1 MKLNKLTKKFKSTS
15 NLHHFFFPY
24 TSHKL
29 LGPITTKYLD
39 ILYFDLFEKL
49 NIQSLVECGAY
60 EASGSI
66 EAIKRGCNAYAIEA
80 NPNTFKK
87 ITPKSNGKLTSMN
100 IGLSDKPGYLNFYF
114 PKKNNTEISSTF
126 QKKEGTEYD
135 TIKVL
140 TQTLDSVIKKFDIIS
155 NPYTLWIDVEGFQ
168 KQVLFGAKKI
178 LADKNCKLIKIEVEE
193 IEKFKG
199 QSFLSEDIESF
210 LGDYNFVP
218 IFRDFE
224 YDYQYNVL
232 YIKKDLLDQVSN
244 QVKQSIKKS
253 TINSISLI
261 KIVRL
266 IIKKKLIVFEIKSL
280 IIKFFGKKFG
290 NYFASLLGSKSS
302 KAFIQRNNSKN

>member
-15 NLHHFFFPY
+15 NLYHFFFPY
-24 TSHKL
+24 TSQKL
-29 LGPITTKYLD
+29 LGPSTTKYLD
-39 ILYFDLFEKL
+39 ILYFDLFKKL

-168 KQVLFGAKKI
+168 KQVLFGAKKSW
-178 LADKNCKLIKIEVEE
+178 
-193 IEKFKG
+193 
-199 QSFLSEDIESF
+199 Q
-210 LGDYNFVP
+210 
-218 IFRDFE
+218 
-224 YDYQYNVL
+224 
-232 YIKKDLLDQVSN
+232 
-244 QVKQSIKKS
+244 
-253 TINSISLI
+253 
-261 KIVRL
+261 
-266 IIKKKLIVFEIKSL
+266 IITA
-280 IIKFFGKKFG
+280 
-290 NYFASLLGSKSS
+290 N
-302 KAFIQRNNSKN
+302 